1 MFLPC
6 LFIYGYQ
13 NPSRY
18 SCLKS
23 SYTFLCLSLET
34 LKCSKHT
41 CSPGRVGHVLP
52 SVALCVNF
60 PCNYVDLLTVP
71 DGYRVSR
78 QTETL
83 CYRLAGLLEER
94 GASGRSPH
102 VCLSSSRRHLAFP
115 QARGDL
121 PAEWSVLR
129 VEECLV
135 SIVFR
140 VIEISSCAKAMLF
153 QTEQ

>member
-1 MFLPC
+1 MC
-6 LFIYGYQ
+6 LEYIHLVNKKISFYVKRSDSQSFCHAFTFVVQ
-13 NPSRY
+13 NPSRC

-34 LKCSKHT
+34 LKRSTHT
-41 CSPGRVGHVLP
+41 CSPGRVRHVLS

-60 PCNYVDLLTVP
+60 PCRYEGLLTVP

-83 CYRLAGLLEER
+83 FYRLARLLEER

-102 VCLSSSRRHLAFP
+102 VCLASSRRHLAFP

-121 PAEWSVLR
+121 PA
-129 VEECLV
+129 
-135 SIVFR
+135 
-140 VIEISSCAKAMLF
+140 
-153 QTEQ
+153 